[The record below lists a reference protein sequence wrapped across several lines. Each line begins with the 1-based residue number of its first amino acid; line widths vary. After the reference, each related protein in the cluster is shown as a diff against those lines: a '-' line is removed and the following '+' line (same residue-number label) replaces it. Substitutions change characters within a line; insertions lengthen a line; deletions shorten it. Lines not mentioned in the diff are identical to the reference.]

1 MARLKLSL
9 ALFLAFIAPESM
21 AQPQAIVAA
30 AISAAAT
37 TALSTAAFT
46 WTAFA
51 TAFAKA
57 FIVTAISGLLSK
69 PGKQQSQP
77 SYQAEAR
84 DRLQVIR
91 SAVDTRRII
100 YGQVMVSGP
109 LVYAQ
114 STGDANQYLS
124 MVIAL
129 AGHECEEIGDIYFND
144 ELVGTLSGVDGGLVT
159 TGRFANYAFINKHLG
174 AADQFAD
181 SQLIIDSGGTW
192 TTAHRLRGIC
202 YLYIRLTYS
211 ADIFPNGIPNVKA
224 VVKGKKLYDPR
235 DGTTAWSDNWAL
247 CVRDYLTA
255 DYGLQCEDAHAPH
268 YLSLPGTS
276 GSYASTPDSSAVS
289 VAGDID
295 IRVKAAAADWA
306 GTGNIIV
313 KRNSADCFQLF
324 IASGVIQFYTSSSPW
339 PTASLPAWAASLTK
353 WVRVT
358 RVASS
363 GLTSFY
369 WSDDGAAWNLL
380 GSSIDSVTGPLND
393 TADAV
398 ELGAGIGG
406 TNSPLTGKIYSAEI
420 RNGIDGTV
428 VAAFDAED
436 GENGDASIVSSRTGE
451 TWTIN
456 GSASLV
462 APAEGE
468 VDDQALIAAANI
480 CDEMVATV
488 AGSPSADQARYT
500 CNGTINLADK
510 PLDIMRQL
518 MSAAAGACVYS
529 QGQYRVFAGAYRT
542 PTVDLDES
550 DLRGGIQVQ
559 PRRPRRELYNGVRG
573 TYADPSKFW
582 QPTDF
587 PAVTNSTYE
596 TQDGGQQILRDI
608 ELPFTTNSIRAQ
620 RIAKIHLEK
629 SRQGITVLMPCKYT
643 AFKVAVWD
651 TVRLSIER
659 LGWVNKVFIVTG
671 WKFSEAGGIDLE
683 LQEEASA
690 VYDWAGG
697 DATTY
702 DAAPDTD
709 LPSPFTD
716 LTITGLTAASGTAQL
731 LLQGDG
737 TVVPRIQL
745 TWTAPGNAFAK
756 RYELQFAQASGSPQE
771 WRDAPPVLAPATS
784 GFLLPVNDAVSY
796 DCRVRLVT
804 TLGNAGD
811 WAYVYGHTVIGKTEV
826 PSDVTGFSATQS
838 GAVVVFGA
846 NTSDDADLDAIEIRL
861 HDEGETNWDDASPV
875 TNILRGQTATSAAI
889 PPGTWEL
896 LAKNR
901 DTSGNYSTTAARVT
915 LTVTADGYTAIDA
928 QQSAPDWQ
936 GAFTNMVKHWTGVLT
951 PESQSLA
958 SALDW
963 EVFDQF
969 VPNAYADCYF
979 EAGVV
984 DKGIDASARI
994 YADIISVLGPGETTG
1009 VANPALEIDTRLA
1022 AGSFDGFEQWTIG
1035 NANFRY
1041 VKGRIHVDTTIGKPV
1056 ISGFNLQIDA
1066 ASREESGTFTTPAG
1080 GSVAVSFASE
1090 FHNTPVL
1097 QVTPQGSGDVSA
1109 SYSALTGTGFTGYFK
1124 TGGAAGAGT
1133 ASYTATGA

>member
-1 MARLKLSL
+1 MPKTVV
-9 ALFLAFIAPESM
+9 
-21 AQPQAIVAA
+21 QAATVAA
-30 AISAAAT
+30 VVSGGWALGAGAFSVAGMGANASLLVGGTFFGAA
-37 TALSTAAFT
+37 
-46 WTAFA
+46 
-51 TAFAKA
+51 AKA
-57 FIVTAISGLLSK
+57 FAITAIAGLLSK
-69 PGKQQSQP
+69 SGKQQSQP

-84 DRLQVIR
+84 DRLQVVR
-91 SAVDTRRII
+91 SSVETRRVI
-100 YGQVMVSGP
+100 YGQAMVSGP
-109 LVYAQ
+109 LVYAE
-114 STGDANQYLS
+114 STGTTNEYLHL
-124 MVIAL
+124 VIPL
-129 AGHECEEIGDIYFND
+129 AAHECEEIGEVYLND
-144 ELVGTLSGVDGGLVT
+144 EALGTASGESISN
-159 TGRFANYAFINKHLG
+159 GRFAANVRLRKHLG
-174 AADQFAD
+174 ATTQTADTDLVAE
-181 SQLIIDSGGTW
+181 SAGLW
-192 TTAHRLRGIC
+192 TTNHRLRGIA
-202 YLYIRLTYS
+202 YIYVRLLF
-211 ADIFPNGIPNVKA
+211 DQNVFPNGIPNVKC
-224 VVKGKKLYDPR
+224 VVKGKKVIDPR
-235 DGTTAWSDNWAL
+235 LGSPTVTAWSDNWAL
-247 CVRDYLTA
+247 CVRDYLA
-255 DYGLQCEDAHAPH
+255 SDYGLACE
-268 YLSLPGTS
+268 
-276 GSYASTPDSSAVS
+276 
-289 VAGDID
+289 AGEI
-295 IRVKAAAADWA
+295 
-306 GTGNIIV
+306 
-313 KRNSADCFQLF
+313 
-324 IASGVIQFYTSSSPW
+324 
-339 PTASLPAWAASLTK
+339 
-353 WVRVT
+353 
-358 RVASS
+358 
-363 GLTSFY
+363 
-369 WSDDGAAWNLL
+369 
-380 GSSIDSVTGPLND
+380 ND
-393 TADAV
+393 TDV
-398 ELGAGIGG
+398 
-406 TNSPLTGKIYSAEI
+406 
-420 RNGIDGTV
+420 
-428 VAAFDAED
+428 
-436 GENGDASIVSSRTGE
+436 
-451 TWTIN
+451 
-456 GSASLV
+456 
-462 APAEGE
+462 
-468 VDDQALIAAANI
+468 IAAANI
-480 CDEMVATV
+480 CDELVATV
-488 AGSPSADQARYT
+488 AGSPSADQVRYT
-500 CNGTINLADK
+500 CNGTVNLADK
-510 PLDIMRQL
+510 PLDIMRGL
-518 MSAAAGACVYS
+518 MSAAAGAVVYS

-559 PRRPRRELYNGVRG
+559 PRRSRRELYNGVRG
-573 TYADPSKFW
+573 TFSDPSKFW

-608 ELPFTTNSIRAQ
+608 ELPYTTDSVRAQ

-629 SRQGITVLMPCKYT
+629 SRQGITVIMPCKYT

-702 DAAPDTD
+702 DAAPDTV
-709 LPSPFTD
+709 LPSPFED

-745 TWTAPGNAFAK
+745 TWTAPSSPYGK
-756 RYELQFAQASGSPQE
+756 RYELQFALASGSPQD
-771 WRDAPPVLAPATS
+771 WRDAPSVLAPATS
-784 GFLLPVNDAVSY
+784 GFLLPVKDGLVY

-804 TLGNAGD
+804 TVGNAGD
-811 WAYVYGHTVIGKTEV
+811 WSYVYGHTVIGKTEV

-861 HDEGETNWDDASPV
+861 HDAGETNWDDASPV

-901 DTSGNYSTTAARVT
+901 DTSGNYSATAARVT

-936 GAFTNMVKHWTGVLT
+936 GARTNMVKHWTGVLT

-979 EAGVV
+979 EAGVI

-994 YADIISVLGPGETTG
+994 YADIISVLGPGEATG
-1009 VANPALEIDTRLA
+1009 VANPALEIDTRLN
-1022 AGSFDGFEQWTIG
+1022 AGSFDGFEVWTIG

-1041 VKGRIHVDTTIGKPV
+1041 LKGRIYVDTTVGKPV
-1056 ISGFNLQIDA
+1056 ISGFNLLIDA
-1066 ASREESGTFTTPAG
+1066 ASREESGTFTTPGG

-1109 SYSALTGTGFTGYFK
+1109 SYLALNGTGFTGYFK